1 MVKRPYTILAIN
13 VELGGGPSARA
24 RRARPDMSTLVENLL
39 AILTAN
45 TILFLQRSNIYF
57 HSPVIIPCESSGG
70 PIGAGLAEVPA
81 TEGAVEPLE
90 PTIRLSLAPNLAIGH
105 I

>member
-1 MVKRPYTILAIN
+1 M
-13 VELGGGPSARA
+13 E
-24 RRARPDMSTLVENLL
+24 TLV

-45 TILFLQRSNIYF
+45 TILSLQRSNIYF
-57 HSPVIIPCESSGG
+57 HSHICYESSGC

-90 PTIRLSLAPNLAIGH
+90 PTIRLSLAPDLAIGH
-105 I
+105 MQSSFISPPYRTSPLVYLCTILSFNSL